1 MLTLEDILERYY
13 KANQLSRSM
22 NMLDVLKP
30 GADKSC
36 IRPIK
41 CVCDVFRPSDG
52 WSRDIEKAGSDQ
64 SKCFYCKN
72 EIKKLFP
79 DYEGSSTIL
88 STPMPEEPNCIY
100 CYKFMGS
107 IFRTGEGMLVLAGT
121 GRRKERSKNV

>member
-1 MLTLEDILERYY
+1 
-13 KANQLSRSM
+13 
-22 NMLDVLKP
+22 MLDVLKS
-30 GADKSC
+30 GADKGS

-41 CVCDVFRPSDG
+41 CVCDVFSPNGG

-64 SKCFYCKN
+64 SRCFYCKN

-79 DYEGSSTIL
+79 DYEGSLNIL

-100 CYKFMGS
+100 CYKFLGS
-107 IFRTGEGMLVLAGT
+107 IFRTGEGMLVLVRA

>member
-22 NMLDVLKP
+22 NMLDVLKS
-30 GADKSC
+30 GADKGS
-36 IRPIK
+36 IRPTK
-41 CVCDVFRPSDG
+41 CVCDVFSPNGG

-64 SKCFYCKN
+64 SRCFYCKN

-79 DYEGSSTIL
+79 DYEGSLNIL

-100 CYKFMGS
+100 CYRFMGS
-107 IFRTGEGMLVLAGT
+107 IFRTGEGMLVLSRT